1 MSWRLIRHTV
11 NIGVLFSALVI
22 APLMTAAHFSVGLAE
37 MLGEFAGTYLPQ
49 STVLATEQGARRA
62 DIARERAR
70 RVEEAGKRGRVIRE
84 TRARRGDALN
94 KGSRILVRGSAAMAV
109 GMVPLVGLSADIYSL
124 AEDYNDV
131 CALLRII
138 DEMSASLGV
147 QDESLYRL
155 NYCHKPDEGMALLR
169 QQADQFAWP

>member
-1 MSWRLIRHTV
+1 
-11 NIGVLFSALVI
+11 
-22 APLMTAAHFSVGLAE
+22 AA
-37 MLGEFAGTYLPQ
+37 
-49 STVLATEQGARRA
+49 
-62 DIARERAR
+62 ARERAR
-70 RVEEAGKRGRVIRE
+70 RVEAARSKANVTRE

-109 GMVPLVGLSADIYSL
+109 GIVPVVGLTADIYSL
-124 AEDYNDV
+124 AEDYTDV